1 MRWLALLP
9 PDDAPAAWRWRALQ
23 FTPRV
28 AQVDEALVLELAGS
42 LRLWGGEERLVRRFL
57 GRKARLVHVPYAQ
70 GATSFIAI
78 ALLRLA
84 CQGIP
89 LPRAVPDGLP
99 LATLSAARPCLDT
112 LARTGCRTWG
122 QLRALPRAGVAR
134 RFGAALLR
142 ALDAAYGEQP
152 ENHVWLSLPE
162 VFDQRLDLPM
172 LATTAPELMHA
183 VQRLL
188 GELQVWLRASQRG
201 VLALEL
207 EWTLD
212 LRRLDGVDLP
222 PHEQLTVRTAEP
234 AQSMFHLRR
243 LVGEQ
248 LARARLAAPANQLRL
263 RTLEVAPWAGAT
275 TSLLPEE
282 QRQGERLHELVE
294 RLSARLGP
302 QQVRVLR
309 LQADHRPEGMQR
321 WVSARD
327 ALAVPVVPRSEA
339 VAAPALYPA
348 WLLSVPLRLPVEGD
362 KPQYHGPLQLL
373 SRAQRLETGWWDSA
387 APALRDYFIARSDT
401 AGLLWIYRERP
412 RLSEASA
419 RWFLHGIYA

>member
-1 MRWLALLP
+1 MHWLALLP
-9 PDDAPAAWRWRALQ
+9 PDGELAAWRWRALQ

-28 AQVDEALVLELAGS
+28 AQVDEALVLELAAS
-42 LRLWGGEERLVRRFL
+42 LRLWGGAERLLRRFL
-57 GRKARLVHVPYAQ
+57 GRYGRLAGIEHAQ
-70 GATSFIAI
+70 GATSFVAL
-78 ALLRLA
+78 ALLRLKI
-84 CQGIP
+84 QGAP
-89 LPRAVPDGLP
+89 LPQAVPDGLP
-99 LATLSAARPCLDT
+99 LATLSAARPHLDT

-162 VFDQRLDLPM
+162 VFDQRLELPM

-183 VQRLL
+183 AQRLL
-188 GELQVWLRASQRG
+188 GELQAWLRASQRG

-212 LRRLDGVDLP
+212 LRRLDGIDLP
-222 PHEQLTVRTAEP
+222 EREQLTLRTAEP
-234 AQSMFHLRR
+234 TQGMAHLRR
-243 LVGEQ
+243 LMGEH

-263 RTLEVAPWAGAT
+263 RTLETAPWAGST
-275 TSLLPEE
+275 LSLLMEE

-302 QQVRVLR
+302 EQVRVPR
-309 LQADHRPEGMQR
+309 IQADHRPECMQR
-321 WVSARD
+321 WVPARGASTAPSA
-327 ALAVPVVPRSEA
+327 S
-339 VAAPALYPA
+339 AASHAQALYPA
-348 WLLSVPLRLPVEGD
+348 WLLSAPLRLQVQGD
-362 KPQYHGPLQLL
+362 KPHYHGPLQLL
-373 SRAQRLETGWWDSA
+373 SRAQRLETGWWGETV
-387 APALRDYFIARSDT
+387 PAFRDYFIARSDS

-412 RLSEASA
+412 LLSETSE